1 MDKLS
6 PGQRTENMRR
16 IHSKNTIPELEV
28 RKIVHM
34 MGFRYRLHGKL
45 PGKPDLVFRN
55 KKKLIFVNGCFW
67 HQHPSKGCQDARM
80 PKSNLAYWD
89 PKLEKNKRRDTETM
103 RKLIEEGWGIMVI
116 WDCQI
121 EKRAKLT
128 NRIKKFLLN

>member
-1 MDKLS
+1 MDKIS
-6 PGQRTENMRR
+6 PEQRTENMRR
-16 IHSKNTIPELEV
+16 IRSKNTIPELEV

-67 HQHPSKGCQDARM
+67 HQHPNKRCKDARI
-80 PKSNLAYWD
+80 PKSNRDYWG
-89 PKLEKNKRRDTETM
+89 PKLKKNKRRDTEIM
-103 RKLIEEGWGIMVI
+103 RELFEEGWDIMVI

-121 EKRAKLT
+121 NQRGRLT